1 MEEENEFD
9 NEMHLTKGRLEGLS
23 DGIFAFSMTLLVLGV
38 DLPDKATIV
47 QSNEYAIH
55 VLLSLGSDFF
65 HYVLAFLILGAIW
78 LSHHTNF
85 HFIWHVDKIFVWIN
99 LITLMFV
106 ALLPFSTSFSGD
118 FPGASLGAIVFDAN
132 LFAISMGLFFQWLYA
147 TAGHRL
153 VKPTVEALF
162 IRRVRFRIFTI
173 PIVALVGILLALA
186 GFTWSSA
193 VYMTLPL
200 IKLGIGRVSVTLSG
214 AEK

>member
-1 MEEENEFD
+1 MEEENEID
-9 NEMHLTKGRLEGLS
+9 NEMHLTRGRLEGLS

-38 DLPDKATIV
+38 DLPDKAMIV

-55 VLLSLGSDFF
+55 ILLSLGSDFF

-85 HFIWHVDKIFVWIN
+85 HFIRYVDNIFVWIN

-118 FPGASLGAIVFDAN
+118 FPGASLGAIVFDVN

-162 IRRVRFRIFTI
+162 IWRVRFRILTI
-173 PIVALVGILLALA
+173 PIVALVSILLALA

-200 IKLGIGRVSVTLSG
+200 IKLGIDRVSVALFS